1 MQPGAAIAWHQF
13 EVTRVERKNTLLGGI
28 ADATTEKDRIGFLV
42 RQIVEGKAYATLVQV
57 KAVDAAERT
66 VDVQPMVSQI
76 DGAGNGI
83 AHGIINAMP
92 VFELRAGGSAIRAL
106 PRAGDIGLAV
116 FCNSDISSVKSTK
129 APALPGSMRR
139 NDWADGLF
147 FGAFLG
153 DAPSQFIDIDDDAG
167 ITITAAPGNPITLT
181 SDDKIDAIGI
191 VNTDT
196 EYRVEDTRVVSA
208 RQSAIAG
215 PTGGSTV
222 DTQAR
227 TAINSILSAMRSHG
241 LIET

>member
-1 MQPGAAIAWHQF
+1 MA
-13 EVTRVERKNTLLGGI
+13 RKNTLLGGI

-42 RQIVEGKAYATLVQV
+42 RQIVDGKAYATLVLV
-57 KAVDAAERT
+57 KAVDATART

-83 AHGIINAMP
+83 AHGIINGMP

-106 PRAGDIGLAV
+106 PRVGDIGLSV
-116 FCNSDISSVKSTK
+116 FCHNDISSVKSTK

-147 FGAFLG
+147 IGGFLG

-196 EYRVEDTRVVSA
+196 EYRVEDMRVVSA

-227 TAINSILSAMRSHG
+227 TAINSILSALRSHG